1 MIAFH
6 IDDQKVEA
14 ASGWTVLETARH
26 HGIYIPTLCHH
37 EAVEP
42 SGACRL
48 CVVERQE
55 GDWSKVVISCMYP
68 VEEGMHIYTDT
79 PRVNNVRRWIM
90 EMLLAE
96 CPASQELKDLA
107 ARLGVTQS
115 RFEAHN
121 PEEDCMLCGLC
132 TRVCAEVVGV
142 SAISTIGRGVNKVI
156 GAPYLQPADA
166 CVACGSCV
174 TVCPTGAMR
183 RRFDEVRGVPTVQV
197 GA

>member
-14 ASGWTVLETARH
+14 AAGWTVLETARH

-96 CPASQELKDLA
+96 CPASREIKDLA
-107 ARLGVTQS
+107 ARLGVGQS

-142 SAISTIGRGVNKVI
+142 SAISTIGRGVNKAI